1 MSSSARLGLFVGICL
16 AALSPTGCIFSGSAT
31 PTPSELPMERDVHS
45 YARPDEC
52 RVTHIALD
60 LVADFDAKTLRGTAR
75 LAVTRAANAGELW
88 LDTDGLTI
96 DAVRGEDG
104 NALRFELA
112 PRDAVL
118 GSALR
123 IELGAT
129 DAVVIDYKTT
139 KDAAALQW
147 LEPRQTQSGK
157 PFLFTQGQA
166 ILTRT
171 WIPCQDTPGVRQTY
185 EARITAPAGLRAV
198 MSAARVDD
206 GKPAASGG
214 TTYSFALAQP
224 IPSYLIALAIG
235 DLRFKSIGARTGVW
249 AEPQVVDGA
258 AWELEDTE
266 TMVELAERLYGPY
279 RWGRYDVLVLPPSFP
294 FGGMENPCL
303 TFATP
308 TILAGDRSLVALIA
322 HELAHSWSGNLVTNS
337 TWADLW
343 LNEGFTVYFERRIM
357 EALSGA
363 PYVEMLHV
371 LGWQD
376 LQSDLVAFGNGPD
389 TTLHIDVS
397 GRNPDDAFSN
407 VPYEKGELLLVTI
420 ERDVGRER
428 FDAFLADYFESYAF
442 QPMSAARFEAH
453 LRATLFANDP
463 GAFERLKLREW
474 IHGVGLPANAVEPR
488 SSEFVRV
495 DRLRES
501 FERGAAVSTLDVT
514 GFTTHHW
521 LHLLRK
527 LAAGTSHARL
537 AELDARFGLTKT
549 GNSEIAFEWLRIAIR
564 ERYEPAFGALED
576 FLVRQGRRKF
586 LKPLYEDLVKT
597 PWGKALARRI
607 YDRARPGY
615 HPVSANTID
624 GILAKAG
631 A

>member
-1 MSSSARLGLFVGICL
+1 
-16 AALSPTGCIFSGSAT
+16 
-31 PTPSELPMERDVHS
+31 MERDIHS
-45 YARPDEC
+45 FARPDEC

-60 LVADFDAKTLRGTAR
+60 LDADFAGKALRGSARLDLERAADAKT
-75 LAVTRAANAGELW
+75 LW
-88 LDTDGLTI
+88 LDTDGI
-96 DAVRGEDG
+96 EIAAVRDG
-104 NALRFELA
+104 DGASLVHALS

-123 IELGAT
+123 IDLAASNT
-129 DAVVIDYKTT
+129 VVIDYTT

-198 MSAARVDD
+198 MSAARLDD
-206 GKPAASGG
+206 GVATAAGK
-214 TTYSFALAQP
+214 TAYRFALEQP
-224 IPSYLIALAIG
+224 VPSYLIALAIG
-235 DLRFKSIGARTGVW
+235 DLAFRPIGPRTGVF
-249 AEPQVVDGA
+249 AEPQVVEGA
-258 AWELEDTE
+258 AWELADTE
-266 TMVELAERLYGPY
+266 KMVELAERLYGPY
-279 RWGRYDVLVLPPSFP
+279 RWGRFDVLILPPSFP

-337 TWADLW
+337 TWSDLW

-357 EALSGA
+357 EALYGV
-363 PYVEMLHV
+363 PYAEMLHV

-376 LQSDLVAFGNGPD
+376 LQSDLVAFANGPD

-420 ERDVGRER
+420 EREVGRER
-428 FDAFLADYFESYAF
+428 FDAFLADYFERYAF
-442 QPMSAARFEAH
+442 QPMSAERFERH
-453 LRATLFANDP
+453 LRDTLFAADA
-463 GAFERLKLREW
+463 GAIERLKLRQW
-474 IHGVGLPANAVEPR
+474 IHSPGLPDNALEPK
-488 SSEFVRV
+488 SAEFARV
-495 DRLRES
+495 DAERVRFES
-501 FERGAAVSTLDVT
+501 GAAVASLDVS

-527 LAAGTSHARL
+527 LRPGTSLARL
-537 AELDARFGLTKT
+537 AELDQRFALTAT
-549 GNSEIAFEWLRIAIR
+549 GNSEIRFEWLRIAIR
-564 ERYEPAFGALED
+564 ERYEAAFPALED

-586 LKPLYEDLVKT
+586 LKPLYEDLVRT
-597 PWGKALARRI
+597 DWGKALARRI

-615 HPVSANTID
+615 HTVSANTID

>member
-1 MSSSARLGLFVGICL
+1 MSSTVRRTRFVGLL
-16 AALSPTGCIFSGSAT
+16 AAILVPTGCGGFGAFDAS
-31 PTPSELPMERDVHS
+31 PTEPPMERDIHS

-60 LVADFDAKTLRGTAR
+60 LTADFDARSLHGSATLTLERARGAR
-75 LAVTRAANAGELW
+75 ELW
-88 LDTDGLTI
+88 LDTDGLEVRAI
-96 DAVRGEDG
+96 RSGDGDALPYTLE
-104 NALRFELA
+104 
-112 PRDAVL
+112 PRDPVL
-118 GSALR
+118 GRALR
-123 IELGAT
+123 IELASSNT
-129 DAVVIDYKTT
+129 VVVEYAT
-139 KDAAALQW
+139 KDAAAVQW
-147 LEPRQTQSGK
+147 LEPRQTGSGK

-166 ILTRT
+166 ILTRS

-185 EARITAPAGLRAV
+185 EARITAPADLRAV

-206 GKPAASGG
+206 GKPAAGG
-214 TTYSFALAQP
+214 RTTYAFALEQP
-224 IPSYLIALAIG
+224 VPSYLIALAIG
-235 DLRFKSIGARTGVW
+235 DLRFKAIGPRTGVW

-266 TMVELAERLYGPY
+266 KMVELAERLYGPY
-279 RWGRYDVLVLPPSFP
+279 RWGRFDVLILPPSFP

-337 TWADLW
+337 TWSDLW

-357 EALSGA
+357 EALYGV

-376 LQSDLVAFGNGPD
+376 LQSDLAAFGSGPD

-420 ERDVGRER
+420 ERDVGRPR
-428 FDAFLADYFESYAF
+428 FDAFLSDYFERYAF
-442 QPMSAARFEAH
+442 RPMSAARFVDH
-453 LRATLFANDP
+453 LRATLFASDP
-463 GAFERLKLREW
+463 GAFERLRLHEW
-474 IHGVGLPANAVEPR
+474 IHGTGLPANAVEPK
-488 SSEFVRV
+488 SAEFARV
-495 DRLRES
+495 DALRAA
-501 FERGAAVSTLDVT
+501 FEAGAPVASLDVQ

-527 LAAGTSHARL
+527 LAAGTSAARL
-537 AELDARFGLTKT
+537 AELDARFALTTT
-549 GNSEIAFEWLRIAIR
+549 GNSEILFEWLRIAIR
-564 ERYEPAFGALED
+564 ERHEPAFGALED

-597 PWGKALARRI
+597 DWGKALARRI

-615 HPVSANTID
+615 HSVSANTID

>member
-1 MSSSARLGLFVGICL
+1 MSSSARRPWFLGLWVAVLAPNGCGI
-16 AALSPTGCIFSGSAT
+16 PGSRPPA
-31 PTPSELPMERDVHS
+31 PSEITMERDIHS

-60 LVADFDAKTLRGTAR
+60 LDADFVGKALRGKAR
-75 LAVTRAANAGELW
+75 LTLDRAPGASSVW
-88 LDTDGLTI
+88 LDTEGLQI
-96 DAVRGEDG
+96 AAVRDG
-104 NALRFELA
+104 DGAALVHALS

-123 IELGAT
+123 IDLGASNT
-129 DAVVIDYKTT
+129 VVIEYET

-171 WIPCQDTPGVRQTY
+171 WIPCQDTPGVRQSY
-185 EARITAPAGLRAV
+185 DARITAPAGLRAV
-198 MSAARVDD
+198 MSAARLDD
-206 GKPAASGG
+206 GVATADGRIA
-214 TTYSFALAQP
+214 YRFALEQP
-224 IPSYLIALAIG
+224 VPSYLIALAVG
-235 DLRFKSIGARTGVW
+235 DLAFRPIGARTGVF
-249 AEPQVVDGA
+249 AEPQVVEGA
-258 AWELEDTE
+258 AWELADTE

-279 RWGRYDVLVLPPSFP
+279 RWGRFDVLILPPSFP

-337 TWADLW
+337 TWSDLW

-357 EALSGA
+357 EALYGV
-363 PYVEMLHV
+363 PYAEMLHV

-376 LQSDLVAFGNGPD
+376 LQSDLTAFANGPD

-428 FDAFLADYFESYAF
+428 FDTFLADYFARYAF
-442 QPMSAARFEAH
+442 QPMSAERFERH
-453 LRATLFANDP
+453 LRDTLFAADA
-463 GAFERLKLREW
+463 GAIERLKLRQW
-474 IHGVGLPANAVEPR
+474 IHSPGLPDNAIEPK
-488 SSEFVRV
+488 SAEFARV
-495 DRLRES
+495 DAERVRFES
-501 FERGAAVSTLDVT
+501 GAAVASLDVS

-527 LAAGTSHARL
+527 LPAGTSLARL
-537 AELDARFGLTKT
+537 AELDQRFALTAT
-549 GNSEIAFEWLRIAIR
+549 GNSEIRFEWLRIAIR
-564 ERYEPAFGALED
+564 ERYEAAFPALED
-576 FLVRQGRRKF
+576 FLVKQGRRKF
-586 LKPLYEDLVKT
+586 LKPLYEDLVRT
-597 PWGKALARRI
+597 DWGKALARRI

-615 HPVSANTID
+615 HTVSANTID